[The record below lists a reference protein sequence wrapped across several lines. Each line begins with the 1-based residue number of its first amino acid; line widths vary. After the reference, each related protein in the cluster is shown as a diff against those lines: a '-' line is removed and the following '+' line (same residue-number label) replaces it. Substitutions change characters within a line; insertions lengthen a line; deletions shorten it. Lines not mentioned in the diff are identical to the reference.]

1 MIEKSLLWLKKHG
14 YVKERFGLAIER
26 IGIEEFER
34 EVFSDELI
42 VNKEEI
48 LNAEIQERN

>member
-1 MIEKSLLWLKKHG
+1 M
-14 YVKERFGLAIER
+14 RFGLAVER